1 MMPTRIS
8 LEMKISF
15 KHGEDIARDEG
26 YEEES
31 ALFRRQ
37 TRRLRLPNSSVSLS
51 VWSTKDSKVGPSG
64 KKLFCLDVGDRDSI
78 GGIPETPIKK
88 SASYALLLVSTN
100 ASAIVNGE
108 NKAGLTDSELSTE
121 AELCSEFAEGGHD
134 AGERRDKYAGSGD
147 CGGLFLWFTVEG
159 AVSRISLQSGGLPG
173 FCCGL

>member
-1 MMPTRIS
+1 
-8 LEMKISF
+8 MKISF
-15 KHGEDIARDEG
+15 KHGEDTERDEG
-26 YEEES
+26 YAEES

-51 VWSTKDSKVGPSG
+51 VWSTKDSEVGPSG
-64 KKLFCLDVGDRDSI
+64 KKLFCLGDKDSI

-88 SASYALLLVSTN
+88 SASYALLPPSTK
-100 ASAIVNGE
+100 ASVRANGE
-108 NKAGLTDSELSTE
+108 NKAELTGSELSAE
-121 AELCSEFAEGGHD
+121 AELCSEFAEGGHE

-159 AVSRISLQSGGLPG
+159 TVSRMSLQSGGLPG